1 MTVITLIISLDE
13 IGFFLLSTNSLAKVM
28 ACMNKLFNI
37 HASEQT
43 TSGPDG
49 DHAGK
54 QINGKKVSKCFDLYD
69 RL

>member
-1 MTVITLIISLDE
+1 MQ
-13 IGFFLLSTNSLAKVM
+13 A
-28 ACMNKLFNI
+28 NKLP
-37 HASEQT
+37 AAW
-43 TSGPDG
+43 PDG